1 MKFARIVVPT
11 LAPCAGA
18 ARHLQTDVAD
28 IRPDDQS
35 ARRGNLD
42 VGRRGVSNPTI
53 IMKRP
58 EGST

>member
-11 LAPCAGA
+11 IALCAGA
-18 ARHLQTDVAD
+18 AQHLPTDVTD

-35 ARRGNLD
+35 ARRGNLN
-42 VGRRGVSNPTI
+42 VGRRSVPSPTI
-53 IMKRP
+53 IMKKP